1 MVKVG
6 RAGRLC
12 SRPGRFSPKSLP
24 PRRRSRSFEE
34 IEEQRPLWPS
44 SSLPP
49 PLAAAAGSF
58 RGRRELSC
66 VTSSLHVLQQQQQ
79 PHQELESTASTASAT
94 TQAKQ
99 AACCFKPWS
108 KPKPA
113 CLLLKQQ
120 PQQQEGG
127 RRQHSFLGRGYC
139 ISPHQEEPRGHQ
151 GRSCCSGPAGQR
163 SYRVSHFPFNFWK
176 ALWSVSRSAT

>member
-1 MVKVG
+1 MVRVG
-6 RAGRLC
+6 CGR
-12 SRPGRFSPKSLP
+12 SRRGRSSRKSLP
-24 PRRRSRSFEE
+24 PFIRSFEE
-34 IEEQRPLWPS
+34 YIEEEQRPLWH
-44 SSLPP
+44 SL
-49 PLAAAAGSF
+49 LLLAGSF
-58 RGRRELSC
+58 RGRRDSKLSC
-66 VTSSLHVLQQQQQ
+66 TSSLHH
-79 PHQELESTASTASAT
+79 HQELESTASA

-99 AACCFKPWS
+99 AACFKPRS
-108 KPKPA
+108 KPKP

>member
-1 MVKVG
+1 MLPMVKVG

-24 PRRRSRSFEE
+24 PRCRSRSFEE

-58 RGRRELSC
+58 RGRRDSKLSC
-66 VTSSLHVLQQQQQ
+66 TSSLHH
-79 PHQELESTASTASAT
+79 HQELESTASTASAT

-99 AACCFKPWS
+99 AACFKPRS
-108 KPKPA
+108 KPKP